1 MITYIRSILYIKSAI
16 AVWRTKFRAAK
27 AAKKKENRIEIQ
39 CANQTGSV
47 LRQAINSGAKK
58 RLSAELPFEIAESW
72 PQYVSRTR
80 CYAVKIR
87 LARIYEAYYH
97 AAESYH
103 TGQRRGRYGGWASGF
118 EKVEEAVAG
127 SRGKY
132 NTIFARA
139 KSL

>member
-1 MITYIRSILYIKSAI
+1 
-16 AVWRTKFRAAK
+16 
-27 AAKKKENRIEIQ
+27 
-39 CANQTGSV
+39 V

-72 PQYVSRTR
+72 PQYVSGTR

-97 AAESYH
+97 AVESYH
-103 TGQRRGRYGGWASGF
+103 TGQRRGRYGRRTSDF
-118 EKVEEAVAG
+118 EKVDKEAVAG

-132 NTIFARA
+132 NGSGKKFLAVRSAVTR
-139 KSL
+139 